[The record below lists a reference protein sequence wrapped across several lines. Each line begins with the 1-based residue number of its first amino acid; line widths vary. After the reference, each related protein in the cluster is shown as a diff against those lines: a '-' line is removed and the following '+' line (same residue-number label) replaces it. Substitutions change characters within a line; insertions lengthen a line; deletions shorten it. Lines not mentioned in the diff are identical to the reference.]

1 MLCAAPRQH
10 PDSAAVAKQ
19 AAADRELRGKLLAC
33 CNGDFTLGPALDD
46 LSPIKLILEVVPL
59 DHIMFA
65 IRQKVDRR
73 RYPAQPTLTSWR
85 DPRLLKAAAE
95 SLCGAI
101 VIPSMVDAWS
111 KATAKAPQKA
121 IERAEA
127 SHATPAPAA
136 PENVPAE
143 LSAAAY
149 RAGRPS

>member
-1 MLCAAPRQH
+1 
-10 PDSAAVAKQ
+10 
-19 AAADRELRGKLLAC
+19 LRDKVLAC
-33 CNGDFTLGPALDD
+33 CNGNFTLGPALDD

-73 RYPAQPTLTSWR
+73 CYPANPTLTSWR
-85 DPRLLKAAAE
+85 DPRLLKAVAE
-95 SLCGAI
+95 SFRGAI

-111 KATAKAPQKA
+111 EATAKAPQKA
-121 IERAEA
+121 IEGAEA

-149 RAGRPS
+149 RAGRPSCCRRASR

>member
-1 MLCAAPRQH
+1 
-10 PDSAAVAKQ
+10 
-19 AAADRELRGKLLAC
+19 
-33 CNGDFTLGPALDD
+33 
-46 LSPIKLILEVVPL
+46 
-59 DHIMFA
+59 MFA

-73 RYPAQPTLTSWR
+73 RYPAHPTLTSWR